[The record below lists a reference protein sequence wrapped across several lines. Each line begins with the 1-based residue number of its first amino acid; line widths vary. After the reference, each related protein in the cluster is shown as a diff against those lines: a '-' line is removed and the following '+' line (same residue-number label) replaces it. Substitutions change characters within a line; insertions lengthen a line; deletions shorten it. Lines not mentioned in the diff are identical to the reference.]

1 MKKSEHLSE
10 LAAPESDQSRELGA
24 KGINPRLLKEAAGFM
39 RMKKKCVFYK
49 HSWMMVTYFLFAS
62 TVLSTFHYSIV

>member
-49 HSWMMVTYFLFAS
+49 HS
-62 TVLSTFHYSIV
+62 

>member
-1 MKKSEHLSE
+1 MPGQVMKESEHLSE

-39 RMKKKCVFYK
+39 RMKKINVSFINI
-49 HSWMMVTYFLFAS
+49 LE
-62 TVLSTFHYSIV
+62 

>member
-39 RMKKKCVFYK
+39 RMKKINVSFINI
-49 HSWMMVTYFLFAS
+49 LE
-62 TVLSTFHYSIV
+62 